1 MTSNDCP
8 ENQSSDYEQIP
19 KFPML
24 NNLTLAMLM
33 NKTVASLRLINRLQ
47 CRFMQTI
54 SAQVSA
60 CICNKVW
67 MIKTRQLMITG
78 TSKQQTQE
86 YNAHYRIKGIIV
98 GLSQQN

>member
-1 MTSNDCP
+1 
-8 ENQSSDYEQIP
+8 
-19 KFPML
+19 
-24 NNLTLAMLM
+24 
-33 NKTVASLRLINRLQ
+33 
-47 CRFMQTI
+47 
-54 SAQVSA
+54 
-60 CICNKVW
+60 